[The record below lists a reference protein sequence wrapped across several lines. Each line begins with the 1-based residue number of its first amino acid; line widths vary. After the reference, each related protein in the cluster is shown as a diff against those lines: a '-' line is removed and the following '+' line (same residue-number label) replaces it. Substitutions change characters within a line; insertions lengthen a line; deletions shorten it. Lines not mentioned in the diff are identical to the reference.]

1 MRALVFA
8 ANWKMHLGPSEAR
21 EYLAIFRHAYA
32 PIPER
37 EVWFFPPAVSLEAVA
52 GGLEHRVDLL
62 SGAQDIHWEPKGAF
76 TGAISGPL
84 AAQAGARAVL
94 VGHSER
100 RHVFG
105 ETDEQTGKKVAAA
118 LQAELLPVLCV
129 GETLAQREAD
139 ETVAVVTRQLEAALA
154 TLAAD
159 VLGKVTVAYEPV
171 WAIGTGKNA
180 TPKDAAVVHAEI
192 RAWLKQRKAGATRIL
207 YGGSV
212 NLKNAAE
219 LLAERELDGVLVG
232 GASLDPAGWA
242 ELVRTAAA

>member
-1 MRALVFA
+1 VRALVFA